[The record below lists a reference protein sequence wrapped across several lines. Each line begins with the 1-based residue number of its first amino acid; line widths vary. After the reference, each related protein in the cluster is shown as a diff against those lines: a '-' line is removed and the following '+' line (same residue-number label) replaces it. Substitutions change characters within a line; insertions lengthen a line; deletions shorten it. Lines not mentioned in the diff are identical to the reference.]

1 MTEPPTSPA
10 SPNEPEGTPP
20 PPPPGA
26 PGTSPYG
33 QGPPGTSPYGAAP
46 PYGAPP
52 GQPAPYGAAPYGGF
66 SGPPR
71 DWAGTAAPLLGAA
84 SIPGILP
91 NGLGPA
97 ALVRGMVAIP
107 GILPVV
113 LGILLGLL
121 ALIFGITG
129 RKRSSRREATN
140 GGAAMAG
147 AILGGFALTVSIIL
161 VAVGA
166 TFFANH
172 KSDIEKLRDCINNAQ
187 TQQQRQA
194 CQDQFQRDV
203 TG

>member
-1 MTEPPTSPA
+1 MASDMTEPPTSPA
-10 SPNEPEGTPP
+10 TPNEPEGTPP

-46 PYGAPP
+46 PYGVPP
-52 GQPAPYGAAPYGGF
+52 GQPAPYGAAPYGGPG
-66 SGPPR
+66 GPPR
-71 DWAGTAAPLLGAA
+71 NGLGTAALVLG
-84 SIPGILP
+84 I
-91 NGLGPA
+91 
-97 ALVRGMVAIP
+97 VAIP
-107 GILPVV
+107 GILTVV

-121 ALIFGITG
+121 ALIFGIIG
-129 RKRSSRREATN
+129 RKRYSRREATN

-147 AILGGFALTVSIIL
+147 AILGGVALAISIIL
-161 VAVGA
+161 IAVGA
-166 TFFANH
+166 TFFAKH